1 MSAFNFLKS
10 FLSIDEGVN
19 FKLSVHS
26 ISFPVFLLADVLY
39 SFVMESN
46 WLEVELI
53 ASVLGLFVL
62 VVLLDLFRQLATS
75 VGLCTTC
82 VDNLVALL
90 TEFCSVDD
98 FCYTQ

>member
-10 FLSIDEGVN
+10 CLSVDEGVN
-19 FKLSVHS
+19 FELSVHS
-26 ISFPVFLLADVLY
+26 TLFPVFLLADVLD

-53 ASVLGLFVL
+53 ASVQEPFVL

-82 VDNLVALL
+82 VDNLVPLL
-90 TEFCSVDD
+90 TDFCSGDD
-98 FCYTQ
+98 F